1 MHREF
6 SEAYTFARRESML
19 SSSIQSSCPNYAKV
33 TPPHSTGFEES
44 IVRWRDR
51 ARRANEQKFIPGR
64 TRSVRLASRYRE
76 VTAEVLFYFIPSMK
90 IIHTYFFANSSF
102 CFIIVL

>member
-1 MHREF
+1 
-6 SEAYTFARRESML
+6 ML
-19 SSSIQSSCPNYAKV
+19 PSSIQPSRPYYAKV
-33 TPPHSTGFEES
+33 TPHSTGFEES

-76 VTAEVLFYFIPSMK
+76 VTAEVLFFIISPMK
-90 IIHTYFFANSSF
+90 IIHTYFFVIPLF
-102 CFIIVL
+102 CFIIAL

>member
-1 MHREF
+1 
-6 SEAYTFARRESML
+6 ML
-19 SSSIQSSCPNYAKV
+19 PSSIQLSRPYYAKV
-33 TPPHSTGFEES
+33 TPHPTGFEES

-76 VTAEVLFYFIPSMK
+76 VTAEVLFFIIPSMK
-90 IIHTYFFANSSF
+90 IIHTYFF
-102 CFIIVL
+102 C

>member
-1 MHREF
+1 MKPTLLPEGNRCYLHRF
-6 SEAYTFARRESML
+6 NP
-19 SSSIQSSCPNYAKV
+19 SCPYYAKV
-33 TPPHSTGFEES
+33 TPHPTGFEES

-76 VTAEVLFYFIPSMK
+76 VTVEVLFYFIPSMK
-90 IIHTYFFANSSF
+90 IIHTYFF
-102 CFIIVL
+102 C

>member
-1 MHREF
+1 
-6 SEAYTFARRESML
+6 ML
-19 SSSIQSSCPNYAKV
+19 PSSIQLSCPYYAKV
-33 TPPHSTGFEES
+33 TPHSTGFEES

-76 VTAEVLFYFIPSMK
+76 VTAEVLF
-90 IIHTYFFANSSF
+90 
-102 CFIIVL
+102 FIIPPMKFFHTLFFVVILFCLIIAL